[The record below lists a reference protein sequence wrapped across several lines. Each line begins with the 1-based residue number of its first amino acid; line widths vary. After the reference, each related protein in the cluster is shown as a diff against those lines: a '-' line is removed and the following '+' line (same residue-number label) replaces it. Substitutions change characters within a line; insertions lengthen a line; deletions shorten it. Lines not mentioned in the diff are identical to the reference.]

1 MKHFESFMAGKLDE
15 YAAYRKSLGYA
26 RKSIRHPLLAF
37 DRYLKEQNADWGH
50 LQPEFFLRMRANI
63 RDNPNT
69 TNRLLSHVR
78 GFFQFLVRRGICDD
92 NPLRDIPPLPERYF
106 VPFVFSP
113 EQTDDLLQAVCSNIR
128 KTERH
133 YLFDSAVYLAIVMLA
148 RCGMR
153 INEPLRLHRHHYRA
167 DDGTVYIEKTKF
179 RKDRLIPVPKEVLG
193 QIENYLAARDRL
205 FPDDQNLYLLAGRR
219 HWPVRDYHV
228 RARFHR
234 AVEDIGL
241 KQTKKTMGNITFGY
255 PLPHSLRHAFAIN
268 TLNRIKAWGKSPQ
281 QALPILATYMG
292 HRKYQYTGAY
302 LKVKDAK
309 DIPGLI
315 AFTKAQLDVI

>member
-26 RKSIRHPLLAF
+26 RQSIRHPLLAF

-50 LQPEFFLRMRANI
+50 LQPAFFLRMRANI

-69 TNRLLSHVR
+69 ANSLLSHVR

-302 LKVKDAK
+302 LKVRDAK